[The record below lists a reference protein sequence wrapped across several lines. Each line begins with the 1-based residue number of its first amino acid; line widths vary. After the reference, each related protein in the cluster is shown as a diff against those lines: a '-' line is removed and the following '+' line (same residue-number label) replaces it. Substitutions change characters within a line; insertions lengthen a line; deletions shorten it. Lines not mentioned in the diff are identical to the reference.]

1 VTIKKIWQ
9 IEEGLYFE
17 EINDNLFSLVY
28 DLDET
33 AILLERDHI
42 GDLVDALSLINS
54 HYKTKELAETEAE
67 KLAIWGKAKTPVK
80 EVDYE
85 TVY

>member
-1 VTIKKIWQ
+1 MMTIKKIWQ
-9 IEEGLYFE
+9 IQEGLYFE

-28 DLDET
+28 DPDET

-42 GDLVDALSLINS
+42 GDLIDALSLINN
-54 HYKTKELAETEAE
+54 HYKVKELAEAEAE

-80 EVDYE
+80 EMCYE
-85 TVY
+85 TD